1 MYNFVVYL
9 TILYSQSQ
17 NRLLNSNGNHAGLA
31 DLVDVCLTGG
41 VYSLLQF
48 GCVDFDVLAESLAG
62 LGQVQAGFWRP
73 VNDHQLSGLH
83 LINNLL
89 NGVTVRATFIVY
101 VRYSGSVGGMKAELR
116 LLISLICRAL
126 LNTS

>member
-1 MYNFVVYL
+1 MENCAVHA

-17 NRLLNSNGNHAGLA
+17 TRLLKTETKAGLA

-73 VNDHQLSGLH
+73 MNDNQLSGLH

-89 NGVTVRATFIVY
+89 YGVTVRATFIVY
-101 VRYSGSVGGMKAELR
+101 ICYSGSVGK
-116 LLISLICRAL
+116 
-126 LNTS
+126 